1 MQKLLLI
8 DDEEGIRKVWG
19 IALRDA
25 GYEVITAKNG
35 EEGLKFFSLEHPP
48 IVLTDIRMPGMDG
61 IQVLKSIKEMSPDT
75 EVIVITG
82 YGEMDLAIR
91 SLQLDASDFINKPI
105 GNEALFVA
113 LKRAEE
119 KLEIKRKLKEYTE
132 NLERKVEEA
141 TRELI
146 EAERLATIGQTVAG
160 LAHAIK
166 NILGGLKGGVYV
178 VNTAL
183 KKQDRNLLKTG
194 WNMVERNIDN
204 ISNLVLDMLNYSKE
218 RKPEYEVCSPNTVAE
233 EVCGLMEPKAR
244 ESGIEIFRNF
254 DPTIGEVSLD
264 PKGIHCCLLNLV
276 SNAIDACVSCPDRPG
291 RVEVRTTT
299 ENKWAVRFDVSDNG
313 CGMDEETQKK
323 VFSRFFSTKGSKGTG
338 LGLLVTQKIVQEHDG
353 IINFVSEVGKG
364 STFTIRLPHRRSS

>member
-35 EEGLKFFSLEHPP
+35 EEGLEFFNREHPA

-105 GNEALFVA
+105 SNEALFVA

-132 NLERKVEEA
+132 NLERKVAEA

-166 NILGGLKGGVYV
+166 NVLGGFKGGVYV

-183 KKQDRNLLKTG
+183 KKGDSDLLRTG
-194 WNMVERNIDN
+194 WDMVERNVGN
-204 ISNLVLDMLNYSKE
+204 VSNLVLDMLSYSKE
-218 RKPEYEVCSPNTVAE
+218 RKPEYQICSPNAIAH
-233 EVCGLMEPKAR
+233 EVCELMELKAK
-244 ESGIEIFRNF
+244 ESSIEIVRNF

-264 PKGIHCCLLNLV
+264 PKGIYRCLLNLV
-276 SNAIDACVSCPDRPG
+276 SNAIDACINCPDRPG
-291 RVEVRTTT
+291 RVEVRTAI
-299 ENKWAVRFDVSDNG
+299 ENEWAARFDVSDNG
-313 CGMDEETQKK
+313 CGMDEEIQKK

-353 IINFVSEVGKG
+353 IINFVSETGKG
-364 STFTIRLPHRRSS
+364 STFTIRLPHRRSP

>member
-1 MQKLLLI
+1 MQKVLLI

-19 IALRDA
+19 IAMRDA

-35 EEGLKFFSLEHPP
+35 EEGLEFFNQEHPA

-61 IQVLKSIKEMSPDT
+61 IQVLKSIKEMSLNT

-105 GNEALFVA
+105 SNEALFVA

-119 KLEIKRKLKEYTE
+119 KLEIKRRLKEYTE
-132 NLERKVEEA
+132 DLERKVAEA

-160 LAHAIK
+160 LAHAVK

-178 VNTAL
+178 VNTAF
-183 KKQDRNLLKTG
+183 KKEDTNLLKTG
-194 WNMVERNIDN
+194 WDMVERNIGN

-218 RKPEYEVCSPNTVAE
+218 RRLEYESCSPNTIAD
-233 EVCGLMEPKAR
+233 EVCELMESKAK
-244 ESGIEIFRNF
+244 ESSIEIVRNF
-254 DPTIGEVSLD
+254 DPAIGEVSLD
-264 PKGIHCCLLNLV
+264 PKGIHRCLLNLV
-276 SNAIDACVSCPDRPG
+276 SNAIDACVNCPDRSG
-291 RVEVRTTT
+291 RVEVRTAS
-299 ENKWAVRFDVSDNG
+299 ENGWAVRFDVSDNG

-323 VFSRFFSTKGSKGTG
+323 IFSRFFSTKGSKGTG
-338 LGLLVTQKIVQEHDG
+338 LGLLISRKIVEQHGG
-353 IINFVSEVGKG
+353 IIDFVSEAGKG
-364 STFTIRLPHRRSS
+364 STFTIRLSHRKNP

>member
-364 STFTIRLPHRRSS
+364 STFTIRLPHRRSP

>member
-19 IALRDA
+19 IVLRDA
-25 GYEVITAKNG
+25 GYDVTIAKNG
-35 EEGLKFFSLEHPP
+35 EEGLEFFNQEHPA

-82 YGEMDLAIR
+82 YGEMNLAIR

-105 GNEALFVA
+105 SNDALFVA
-113 LKRAEE
+113 IKRAEE
-119 KLEIKRKLKEYTE
+119 KLEIKRKLKDYTE
-132 NLERKVEEA
+132 DLERKVAEA

-146 EAERLATIGQTVAG
+146 EAERLAAVGQTVAG
-160 LAHAIK
+160 LAHAVK

-183 KKQDRNLLKTG
+183 KKEDTNLLKTG
-194 WNMVERNIDN
+194 WDMVERNIGN

-218 RKPEYEVCSPNTVAE
+218 RKPEYENCSPNTIAD
-233 EVCGLMEPKAR
+233 EVCKLMDLKAK
-244 ESGIEIFRNF
+244 ESDVEIVRSF
-254 DPTIGEVSLD
+254 DPTMGEVSLD
-264 PKGIHCCLLNLV
+264 PRGIHRCLLNLV
-276 SNAIDACVSCPDRPG
+276 SNAIDACVNCPDRPG
-291 RVEVRTTT
+291 RIEVRTASG
-299 ENKWAVRFDVSDNG
+299 NKWAIRFDVSDNG

-323 VFSRFFSTKGSKGTG
+323 VFSRFFSTKGSKGNG
-338 LGLLVTQKIVQEHDG
+338 LGLLITQKIVQEHG
-353 IINFVSEVGKG
+353 GSINFVSDVGKG
-364 STFTIRLPHRRSS
+364 STFTIRLPHRKSP

>member
-1 MQKLLLI
+1 MQAMKSSPLKTA
-8 DDEEGIRKVWG
+8 RKAWNF
-19 IALRDA
+19 L
-25 GYEVITAKNG
+25 TKNI
-35 EEGLKFFSLEHPP
+35 LPLFLP
-48 IVLTDIRMPGMDG
+48 IL
-61 IQVLKSIKEMSPDT
+61 
-75 EVIVITG
+75 IVITG
-82 YGEMDLAIR
+82 YGEMDLAIH

-105 GNEALFVA
+105 SNEALFVA

-183 KKQDRNLLKTG
+183 KKEDTNLLKTG
-194 WNMVERNIDN
+194 WDMVERNINN

-218 RKPEYEVCSPNTVAE
+218 RKPEYESCSPNAIAD
-233 EVCGLMEPKAR
+233 EVCKLMESKAKK
-244 ESGIEIFRNF
+244 SGIDIIRNF
-254 DPTIGEVSLD
+254 DPTMGEVSLD
-264 PKGIHCCLLNLV
+264 PNGIHRCLLNLI
-276 SNAIDACVSCPDRPG
+276 SNAIDACVNCPDRPG
-291 RVEVRTTT
+291 RVEVRTAS
-299 ENKWAVRFDVSDNG
+299 ENEWAVRLDVSDNG

-338 LGLLVTQKIVQEHDG
+338 LGLLVTQKIIQEHEG

-364 STFTIRLPHRRSS
+364 SIFTIRLPHRRIP